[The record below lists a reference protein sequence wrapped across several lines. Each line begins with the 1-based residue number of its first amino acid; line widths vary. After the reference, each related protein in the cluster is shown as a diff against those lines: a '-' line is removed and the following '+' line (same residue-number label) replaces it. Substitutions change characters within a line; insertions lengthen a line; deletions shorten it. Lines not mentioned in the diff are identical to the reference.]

1 MMMMMKTGSHL
12 EVMNLQN
19 PWYYA
24 LFQAMRSGRKT
35 VGQNR
40 LEYMKQVHNS
50 RGFSDCIHLT
60 AVSEIFCNEN

>member
-1 MMMMMKTGSHL
+1 MI
-12 EVMNLQN
+12 LQN
-19 PWYYA
+19 PRYYT

-35 VGQNR
+35 FGQNR